1 MTAQSL
7 ARTFLI
13 VLVASS
19 CVQAEE
25 PTHVFLLV
33 GQSNMAGRAAIE
45 EADKPAIDGAS
56 LWDIGEKTWKP
67 AVAPFNLYS
76 PHRKSVNMQ
85 RLNCGPAF
93 VREYLR
99 THPGVKVGIVCAARG
114 GTTIE
119 EWKKGRTEPW
129 PLYDTAVKA
138 TRDALAGGNA
148 ELKGILWHQ
157 GEGNSSR
164 WDFYPAKLKELIA
177 NFRADLETPR
187 VPFVFSQLGTWRP
200 EYRAF
205 NQMIIQQPQNI
216 PHTLCV
222 RTAGLWKIDQA
233 HFDAEAQRELGRRY
247 AKAIER
253 LSSPVVPFLATS
265 SQTLSSTYSVPR
277 GVQSGRFELSAD
289 IMLEKLEGTAAS
301 VWFGNQLNFGFD
313 SRSGKLFVEGPSVGK
328 SPKHLANTQDFI
340 SAGQKFQFSAIR
352 GESGELTIS
361 LNQKPVFK
369 TDKLAETPLM
379 FRFRPH
385 RNTMSVANLS
395 LTGDLTVPPVQLAI
409 ESPVVPVLIGEE
421 TTVAYLTL
429 NTTEPLGL
437 LRTAYDSRGTVGWE
451 IFESVFLI
459 NSDGQRLELMPRK
472 PKQRIQLPAGMHRLE
487 LVVKPKKSFSIWAFP
502 LKAKIRIQLTS
513 LVLVN
518 EQGEESI
525 IRPDEGHEAPLLRLA
540 APIHRQGDHDCHTTR
555 IPGIARTPQG
565 TLLAVY
571 DMRYNSRK
579 DLQEHIDI
587 GLSRST
593 DNGETWEKP
602 RPIMDM
608 GEFGGKPQKENGCS
622 DPNILV
628 DANTGEIFVSAVWT
642 HGKPNTHQW
651 VGRGSEPGF
660 GLDKSSQFMIVRS
673 TDDGKTW
680 SKPTNV
686 TRQLKD
692 ESWWL
697 FAPAPGNGI
706 TLKDGTLVMPTQG
719 RDENGYPFSNL
730 MHSRDHGNTWTLS
743 PPARDNTTE
752 CSVAELSDGS
762 LMLNMRDNRNRNDKS
777 RKNGRAVS
785 VTDNFGKTWTT
796 HKTDHR
802 ALREPVCMASLISHT
817 RRDGQHVLVFSNPN
831 SKTSRKRMTVQ
842 FSFDDGAT
850 WPREHHVLLDERGG
864 AYSSLVMLND
874 ETVGILYES
883 SQANLVYQT
892 VPVPTPPRKKRKPVK
907 KKQQQA
913 GSNSNAA
920 LSRIMFGS
928 CIKQQN
934 PVPIFKTIVEQ
945 KPDLFL
951 FLGDNIYADTN
962 DRKVMQRKYARL
974 NSLADFRR
982 LRESMPVLATWDDH
996 DYGRNDA
1003 GVEYPQKVE
1012 SQQEF
1017 LRFWNEPKD
1026 SPLWKRPGIYKS
1038 QIFGPEGK
1046 RVQIILLDTRYF
1058 RSELK
1063 RGKKRVGGH
1072 WVPDQDPK
1080 KTMLGA
1086 AQWEW
1091 LEAELRKP
1099 AELRIVVSS
1108 IQAVAQDA
1116 GQETWSNFPAE
1127 RARLFKLIDDT
1138 GADGVVFISG
1148 DRHWSEL
1155 SSTGSETPYPLFDLT
1170 SSSLNQVHGR
1180 RTPTENRFRVSNTTY
1195 HKPNFG
1201 AVLIDWKPQPSV
1213 TLQIIDE
1220 SAEVRFEQSIRL
1232 RDLTLRK

>member
-1 MTAQSL
+1 MTVQSL
-7 ARTFLI
+7 ARRVLI
-13 VLVASS
+13 VLAAAT

-45 EADKPAIDGAS
+45 DADRSAIDGAS

-76 PHRKSVNMQ
+76 PHRKSASMQ

-114 GTTIE
+114 GTSIE
-119 EWKKGRTEPW
+119 EWKKGRTQPW
-129 PLYDTAVKA
+129 PLYDTAVNA
-138 TRDALAGGNA
+138 TRDALAGGDA

-164 WDFYPAKLKELIA
+164 WDFYPAKLKDLIA
-177 NFRADLETPR
+177 NFRADLGAPK
-187 VPFVFSQLGTWRP
+187 VPFVFSQLGTWRR

-205 NQMIIQQPQNI
+205 NQMIVQQPQYI

-222 RTAGLWKIDQA
+222 RTAGLSRIDQA

-253 LSSPVVPFLATS
+253 LSSSTVPFLATN
-265 SQTLSSTYSVPR
+265 SQTFSSTYSVPR

-289 IMLEKLEGTAAS
+289 ITLEKLEGTAAS

-313 SRSGKLFVEGPSVGK
+313 SRSGKLFVEGPAVGK
-328 SPKHLANTQDFI
+328 SPKHLANTRDFI
-340 SAGQKFQFSAIR
+340 SAGLAFQFSAIR
-352 GESGELTIS
+352 DENGELTIS
-361 LNQKPVFK
+361 LNRKPVFK
-369 TDKLAETPLM
+369 TNKLTGLPLM

-395 LTGDLTVPPVQLAI
+395 LAGDLTVPPVQLAI
-409 ESPVVPVLIGEE
+409 ESPIVPVLIGKE
-421 TTVAYLTL
+421 TTVARLSLQATKRMRLVGARVSTDGTSSLANIESLSLVAAAAGRIELLGSDARKQIQTTIDLQTGLHTL
-429 NTTEPLGL
+429 Q
-437 LRTAYDSRGTVGWE
+437 
-451 IFESVFLI
+451 LI
-459 NSDGQRLELMPRK
+459 
-472 PKQRIQLPAGMHRLE
+472 
-487 LVVKPKKSFSIWAFP
+487 
-502 LKAKIRIQLTS
+502 AKIKGSASLQNSIRTQLLS
-513 LVLVN
+513 LIFTDGKGARF
-518 EQGEESI
+518 EI
-525 IRPDEGHEAPLLRLA
+525 KPDEGHEVHVLRLA
-540 APIHRQGDHDCHTTR
+540 APIHRQGDFDCHTTR

-571 DMRYNSRK
+571 DLRYNSRK

-593 DNGETWEKP
+593 DNGKTWEQP

-660 GLDKSSQFMIVRS
+660 GLNQSSQFMIVRS

-692 ESWWL
+692 EAWWL

-706 TLKDGTLVMPTQG
+706 TLRDGTLVMPTQG
-719 RDENGYPFSNL
+719 RDENGHPFSNL
-730 MHSRDHGNTWTLS
+730 MHSRDHGQTWTLS
-743 PPARDNTTE
+743 VPARDNTTE

-777 RKNGRAVS
+777 RKNGRAIS
-785 VTDNFGKTWTT
+785 VTDDLGKTWTL
-796 HKTDHR
+796 HKTDHG

-817 RRDGQHVLVFSNPN
+817 RQNGQHVLVFSNPN

-864 AYSSLVMLND
+864 AYSSLVMLD
-874 ETVGILYES
+874 DDTVGILYES

-892 VPVPTPPRKKRKPVK
+892 VPVPTPPVKEPKPANK
-907 KKQQQA
+907 EPRSDKA
-913 GSNSNAA
+913 NSNAA

-951 FLGDNIYADTN
+951 FVGDNIYADTN
-962 DRKVMQRKYARL
+962 DLRVMRDKYGQL
-974 NSLADFRR
+974 NSLAGFRR
-982 LRESMPVLATWDDH
+982 LRESTSVLATWDDH

-1003 GVEYPQKVE
+1003 GVEYALKAQ
-1012 SQQEF
+1012 SQREF
-1017 LRFWNEPKD
+1017 LRFWQEPKD
-1026 SPLWKRPGIYKS
+1026 SPLWRRPGIYKS
-1038 QIFGPEGK
+1038 QMFGPEGK
-1046 RVQIILLDTRYF
+1046 RVQVILLDTRYF

-1063 RGKKRVGGH
+1063 RGQKRVGGA
-1072 WVPDQDPK
+1072 WVPDSDPK

-1116 GQETWSNFPAE
+1116 GQETWSNLPAE
-1127 RARLFKLIDDT
+1127 RSRLFRLIDDT
-1138 GADGVVFISG
+1138 GADGVIFISG

-1155 SSTGSETPYPLFDLT
+1155 SSTGSATSYPLYDLT
-1170 SSSLNQVHGR
+1170 SSSLNQTHGR
-1180 RTPTENRFRVSNTTY
+1180 GTPTRNRFRVSDTTY
-1195 HKPNFG
+1195 HKANFG
-1201 AVLIDWKPQPSV
+1201 AVLIDWKLQPSV

-1220 SAEVRFEQSIRL
+1220 SGEVRIERSVPLGNLAASR
-1232 RDLTLRK
+1232 R